1 MSIFVCGDIHSTLD
15 INKLDQFIER
25 DDLTE
30 KDYLI
35 ICGDTG
41 ICGFSKE
48 QETATR
54 EYLRKLPMTIL
65 FADGNHEQFD
75 ALNSYSVDEWN
86 GGKVHIIEPGIIHL
100 MRGQVQQIDG
110 NRFFV
115 FGGAY
120 SIDRAY
126 RNLGFTWFEEEIP
139 SQEEYEEAWKNLE
152 ACDYE
157 VDYII
162 SHTGPYEVITELV
175 YDCHYESFEQVRFFQ
190 QVADCVDFKD
200 WYFGY
205 FHEDVD
211 VENFH
216 CRIDEV
222 TQIEQE
228 LMLWQYM

>member
-75 ALNSYSVDEWN
+75 ALNSYSVDDWN
-86 GGKVHIIEPGIIHL
+86 GGKVHIIEPDIIHL
-100 MRGQVQQIDG
+100 MRGQVYQIDG
-110 NRFFV
+110 KRFFV

-126 RNLGFTWFEEEIP
+126 RDLGFTWFEEEIP

-162 SHTGPYEVITELV
+162 SHTGPYEVITELG
-175 YDCHYESFEQVRFFQ
+175 YECHDEALEQVMFFQ

-200 WYFGY
+200 WYFGH

-222 TQIEQE
+222 TQIE
-228 LMLWQYM
+228 

>member
-15 INKLDQFIER
+15 INKLDGFIGRE
-25 DDLTE
+25 DLNE
-30 KDYLI
+30 NDYLI

-48 QETATR
+48 QEAATR
-54 EYLRKLPMTIL
+54 AYLRGLPMTVL

-75 ALNSYSVDEWN
+75 ALNSYSVDEWH

-100 MRGQVQQIDG
+100 MRGQVYQIDG
-110 NRFFV
+110 KRFFV

-126 RNLGFTWFEEEIP
+126 RDLGFTWFEEEIP

-152 ACDYE
+152 ECDYK

-162 SHTGPYEVITELV
+162 SHTGPYEVITELG
-175 YDCHYESFEQVRFFQ
+175 YECHDAALNQVRFYQ
-190 QVADCVDFKD
+190 KVADQVDFQD
-200 WYFGY
+200 WYFGH

-222 TQIEQE
+222 TQIE
-228 LMLWQYM
+228 

>member
-15 INKLDQFIER
+15 IDKLNQFIDRE
-25 DDLTE
+25 DLDE

-48 QETATR
+48 QEAATR
-54 EYLRKLPMTIL
+54 EYLRRLPMTVL

-75 ALNSYSVDEWN
+75 ALNSYAVDEWH

-100 MRGQVQQIDG
+100 MRGQVYIIDG
-110 NRFFV
+110 KKFFV

-120 SIDRAY
+120 SVDRAY
-126 RNLGFTWFEEEIP
+126 RDLGFTWFKEELPSEEE
-139 SQEEYEEAWKNLE
+139 YMEAWKNLKE
-152 ACDYE
+152 NDFA

-162 SHTGPYEVITELV
+162 SHTGPYEVITELG
-175 YDCHYESFEQVRFFQ
+175 YECHAEGLEQMRFLQ
-190 QVADCVDFKD
+190 KVAEQVDFKD
-200 WYFGY
+200 WYFGH
-205 FHEDVD
+205 FHEDED

-222 TQIEQE
+222 TQIE
-228 LMLWQYM
+228 

>member
-15 INKLDQFIER
+15 INKLDGFIGRE
-25 DDLTE
+25 DLNE
-30 KDYLI
+30 NAYLI

-48 QETATR
+48 QEAATR
-54 EYLRKLPMTIL
+54 AYLRGLPMTVL

-100 MRGQVQQIDG
+100 MRGQVYQIDG
-110 NRFFV
+110 KRFFV

-126 RNLGFTWFEEEIP
+126 RDLGFTWFEEEIP

-152 ACDYE
+152 ECDYK

-162 SHTGPYEVITELV
+162 SHTGPYEVITGFGYE
-175 YDCHYESFEQVRFFQ
+175 CHDAALNQVRFFQ
-190 QVADCVDFKD
+190 QVADQVDFQD
-200 WYFGY
+200 WYFGH

-222 TQIEQE
+222 TQIE
-228 LMLWQYM
+228 

>member
-75 ALNSYSVDEWN
+75 VLNSYSVDEWN
-86 GGKVHIIEPGIIHL
+86 GGKVHIIEPDIIHL
-100 MRGQVQQIDG
+100 MRGQVYQIDG
-110 NRFFV
+110 KRFFV

-126 RNLGFTWFEEEIP
+126 RDLGFTWFEEEIP

-162 SHTGPYEVITELV
+162 SHTGPYEVITELG
-175 YDCHYESFEQVRFFQ
+175 YECHDEALEQVMFFQ

-200 WYFGY
+200 WYFGH

-222 TQIEQE
+222 TQIE
-228 LMLWQYM
+228 

>member
-25 DDLTE
+25 DDLNE

-48 QETATR
+48 QEAATR

-75 ALNSYSVDEWN
+75 ALNSYSIDEWN

-100 MRGQVQQIDG
+100 MRGQVYQIDG
-110 NRFFV
+110 KRFFV

-126 RNLGFTWFEEEIP
+126 RDLGFTWFEEEIP
-139 SQEEYEEAWKNLE
+139 SQEEYDEAWMNLE
-152 ACDYE
+152 VCDYK

-162 SHTGPYEVITELV
+162 SHTGPYEVITELG
-175 YDCHYESFEQVRFFQ
+175 YECHDSAIEQVRFFQ
-190 QVADCVDFKD
+190 QVADQVDFKE
-200 WYFGY
+200 WYFGH

-222 TQIEQE
+222 TKIE
-228 LMLWQYM
+228 

>member
-15 INKLDQFIER
+15 INKLDGFIGRE
-25 DDLTE
+25 DLNE
-30 KDYLI
+30 NDYLI

-48 QETATR
+48 QEAATR
-54 EYLRKLPMTIL
+54 AYLRGLPMTVL

-75 ALNSYSVDEWN
+75 ALNSYSIDEWN

-100 MRGQVQQIDG
+100 MRGQVYQIDG
-110 NRFFV
+110 KRFFV

-126 RNLGFTWFEEEIP
+126 RDLGFTWFEEEIP

-152 ACDYE
+152 ECDYK

-162 SHTGPYEVITELV
+162 SHTGPYEVITELG
-175 YDCHYESFEQVRFFQ
+175 YECHDAALNQVRFFQ
-190 QVADCVDFKD
+190 QVADQVDFQD
-200 WYFGY
+200 WYFGH

-222 TQIEQE
+222 TQIE
-228 LMLWQYM
+228 

>member
-75 ALNSYSVDEWN
+75 VLNSYSVDEWN
-86 GGKVHIIEPGIIHL
+86 GGKVHIIEPDIIHL
-100 MRGQVQQIDG
+100 MRGQVYQIDG
-110 NRFFV
+110 KRFFV

-162 SHTGPYEVITELV
+162 SHTGPYEVITELG
-175 YDCHYESFEQVRFFQ
+175 YECHDEALEQVMFFQ

-200 WYFGY
+200 WYFGH

-222 TQIEQE
+222 TQIE
-228 LMLWQYM
+228 

>member
-100 MRGQVQQIDG
+100 MRGQVYHIDG
-110 NRFFV
+110 KRFFV

-126 RNLGFTWFEEEIP
+126 RDLGFTWFEEEIP

-162 SHTGPYEVITELV
+162 SHTGPYEVITDLGYECHDEEL
-175 YDCHYESFEQVRFFQ
+175 EQVRFFQ
-190 QVADCVDFKD
+190 QVADCVDVKD
-200 WYFGY
+200 WYFGH

-222 TQIEQE
+222 TQIE
-228 LMLWQYM
+228 

>member
-15 INKLDQFIER
+15 IDKLGQFIGRE
-25 DDLTE
+25 DLNE
-30 KDYLI
+30 NDYLI

-41 ICGFSKE
+41 ICGFNKE
-48 QETATR
+48 QERLTR

-75 ALNSYSVDEWN
+75 KLNSYPVDAWH

-100 MRGQVQQIDG
+100 MRGQVFKIDG
-110 NRFFV
+110 KKFFV

-120 SIDRAY
+120 STDRAY
-126 RNLGFTWFEEEIP
+126 RSLGVDLFMEELP
-139 SQEEYEEAWKNLE
+139 SKEEYKEALENLKVN
-152 ACDYE
+152 DYN

-162 SHTGPYEVITELV
+162 SHTGPYEAITEMG
-175 YDCHYESFEQVRFFQ
+175 YECLDEGLEQVRFLQ
-190 QVADCVDFKD
+190 RIADQVDFQD
-200 WYFGY
+200 WYFGH

-211 VENFH
+211 FENFH

-222 TQIEQE
+222 TQIE
-228 LMLWQYM
+228 

>member
-75 ALNSYSVDEWN
+75 ALNSYSIDEWN

-100 MRGQVQQIDG
+100 MRGQVYHIDG
-110 NRFFV
+110 KRFFV

-120 SIDRAY
+120 SNDRAY
-126 RNLGFTWFEEEIP
+126 RDLGISWFEEEIP

-162 SHTGPYEVITELV
+162 SHTGPYEVITELG
-175 YDCHYESFEQVRFFQ
+175 YECNDEALEQVRFFQ

-200 WYFGY
+200 WYFGH

-211 VENFH
+211 VEKSIYNNS
-216 CRIDEV
+216 CRIR
-222 TQIEQE
+222 
-228 LMLWQYM
+228 Y

>member
-75 ALNSYSVDEWN
+75 ALNSYSIDEWN

-100 MRGQVQQIDG
+100 MRGQVYHIDG
-110 NRFFV
+110 KRFFV

-120 SIDRAY
+120 SNDRAY
-126 RNLGFTWFEEEIP
+126 RDLGISWFEEEIP

-162 SHTGPYEVITELV
+162 SHTGPYEVITELG
-175 YDCHYESFEQVRFFQ
+175 YECHDDALEQVSFFQ

-200 WYFGY
+200 WYFGH

-211 VENFH
+211 VENYH

-222 TQIEQE
+222 TQIE
-228 LMLWQYM
+228 

>member
-75 ALNSYSVDEWN
+75 ALNSYSIDEWN
-86 GGKVHIIEPGIIHL
+86 AGKVHIIEPGIIHL
-100 MRGQVQQIDG
+100 MRGQVYQIDG
-110 NRFFV
+110 KRFFV

-126 RNLGFTWFEEEIP
+126 RDLGFTWFEEEIP

-162 SHTGPYEVITELV
+162 SHTGPYEVITELG
-175 YDCHYESFEQVRFFQ
+175 YECHDEALEQVRFLQ

-200 WYFGY
+200 WYFGH

-222 TQIEQE
+222 TQIE
-228 LMLWQYM
+228 